1 MTSRPMAHDLNMTSD
16 DPGGL
21 AEGVVEIALML
32 AEALHRVDP
41 QAARE
46 MNFACGLAYNRFLRE
61 HKTGAADLM
70 LTFGRALTDHERFPP
85 AGADRV

>member
-1 MTSRPMAHDLNMTSD
+1 MSHDLEMISD

-21 AEGVVEIALML
+21 SEGVVEIALLL

-41 QAARE
+41 DAVRE

-61 HKTGAADLM
+61 HKRDAANLM
-70 LTFGRALTDHERFPP
+70 LSFGRALTDQERFPS
-85 AGADRV
+85 AGTDNP